1 MIQSVAR
8 AVDIL
13 RCFEEAE
20 TLGISEIA
28 TKMQLNKSTTFGLV
42 TTLAATGLLEQEAE
56 TSRYRLGLELF
67 RLGNRVSPGLRR
79 LVSQELD
86 GLLAVVEETVNY
98 VQPEGGNVVYL
109 VKKESPHSMR
119 ICTQIGQR
127 LPMYCTAV
135 GKAILAFT
143 PEPEG
148 SRITGGFDYKAFTKN
163 TVSSESALLQ
173 DLAQIGR
180 DGYAVE
186 REELEYGLVCVAA
199 PILDITGRAVAAVS
213 CSGPVG
219 RMTDVKIQQCRDALL
234 QYSRRLSGVE
244 LHL

>member
-135 GKAILAFT
+135 GKAILAFL
-143 PEPEG
+143 PWEEQEERLERELLKFLE
-148 SRITGGFDYKAFTKN
+148 SAFTF
-163 TVSSESALLQ
+163 A
-173 DLAQIGR
+173 
-180 DGYAVE
+180 
-186 REELEYGLVCVAA
+186 EE
-199 PILDITGRAVAAVS
+199 DISHRQGDS
-213 CSGPVG
+213 MCGEG
-219 RMTDVKIQQCRDALL
+219 
-234 QYSRRLSGVE
+234 
-244 LHL
+244 

>member
-98 VQPEGGNVVYL
+98 VQV
-109 VKKESPHSMR
+109 
-119 ICTQIGQR
+119 
-127 LPMYCTAV
+127 
-135 GKAILAFT
+135 
-143 PEPEG
+143 
-148 SRITGGFDYKAFTKN
+148 
-163 TVSSESALLQ
+163 
-173 DLAQIGR
+173 
-180 DGYAVE
+180 
-186 REELEYGLVCVAA
+186 
-199 PILDITGRAVAAVS
+199 
-213 CSGPVG
+213 
-219 RMTDVKIQQCRDALL
+219 
-234 QYSRRLSGVE
+234 
-244 LHL
+244 